1 MLWERKELYYLLAKR
16 TESKK
21 GSGMSK
27 QSECQDTDEDIQ
39 RRMMS
44 NWKTSEL
51 DKIHKH
57 PLNILIN
64 SYLSSK
70 HRKCSKRLAGWSAF
84 MKKEKEKGKE
94 GGGILKTCK

>member
-1 MLWERKELYYLLAKR
+1 
-16 TESKK
+16 
-21 GSGMSK
+21 MSK

-51 DKIHKH
+51 DKIHKRS
-57 PLNILIN
+57 LNILIK

-70 HRKCSKRLAGWSAF
+70 RRKCSKDWRDKAYL
-84 MKKEKEKGKE
+84 
-94 GGGILKTCK
+94 

>member
-1 MLWERKELYYLLAKR
+1 
-16 TESKK
+16 
-21 GSGMSK
+21 MSK

-57 PLNILIN
+57 SLNILIN

-70 HRKCSKRLAGWSAF
+70 HRKCSKRLEGWSTF
-84 MKKEKEKGKE
+84 MKKRKRQRERRS
-94 GGGILKTCK
+94 GII

>member
-1 MLWERKELYYLLAKR
+1 
-16 TESKK
+16 
-21 GSGMSK
+21 MSK

-57 PLNILIN
+57 SLNILI
-64 SYLSSK
+64 SSQLKKQEMQQKAGGMEHIYLKKRKRQRERRRWHCPKDLQVTHQLTESS
-70 HRKCSKRLAGWSAF
+70 L
-84 MKKEKEKGKE
+84 MKQSVK
-94 GGGILKTCK
+94 IRIFS